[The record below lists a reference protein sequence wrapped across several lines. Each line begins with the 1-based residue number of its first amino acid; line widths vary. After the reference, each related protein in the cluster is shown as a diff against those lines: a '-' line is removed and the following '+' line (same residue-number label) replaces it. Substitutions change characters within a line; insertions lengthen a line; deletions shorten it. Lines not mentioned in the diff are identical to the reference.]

1 MWISKFKTSL
11 YITKKVKD
19 NYNFVSKLTKILSNE
34 LIDNNVK
41 KYPEDY
47 EAKSILKLIEEI
59 DFNNNL
65 L

>member
-11 YITKKVKD
+11 YLTKKVKD

-47 EAKSILKLIEEI
+47 EAKSILKLIEKI